1 MAKKAELIEQAKKL
15 KLEVSSKNTI
25 AEIEAAIK
33 ATEKSSS
40 SDADDSQGSVEQQSE
55 VHSEVLTASS
65 ADDNAVNRSVGTAK
79 AGKRS
84 EKALKETEEKLEKE
98 ARKETG
104 DTTPKSGDATPVVK
118 KGPKPVSR
126 PQLERRGKKY
136 QELAKLIE
144 KDKLYPLA
152 EALELATK
160 TNSAK
165 FDASVE
171 VHVRL
176 GVDPRQAD
184 QNIRSTVSLPHGTG
198 KTIRVAVFAPS
209 DQHEAA
215 KKAGADIV
223 GEEEFLQQLD
233 KEEINFD
240 ILVATPQLMP
250 RLGKYARVL
259 GPRGLMPNPKSGTVS
274 ANVASAVK
282 EAKTGKIE
290 YRVDKQAIVHVA
302 VGKVSFGASKLHENA
317 KTFLDSLASQ
327 KPSSLKSTYIHTIFV
342 STTQGPGI
350 KVAL

>member
-1 MAKKAELIEQAKKL
+1 MAKKAELLQQAQSL
-15 KLEVSSKNTI
+15 GLEVTTKNTI
-25 AEIEAAIK
+25 AEIEAALQ
-33 ATEKSSS
+33 S
-40 SDADDSQGSVEQQSE
+40 AD
-55 VHSEVLTASS
+55 TSS
-65 ADDNAVNRSVGTAK
+65 ADTAVSEKPEATAK

-84 EKALKETEEKLEKE
+84 AKSVKESEEKAEKA
-98 ARKETG
+98 ARKEAG
-104 DTTPKSGDATPVVK
+104 DTSPIGEAVVEK
-118 KGPKPVSR
+118 KGPKPVTR
-126 PQLERRGKKY
+126 PMIERRGKKY
-136 QELAKLIE
+136 QERAKLV
-144 KDKLYPLA
+144 DSAKLYSLE

-160 TNSAK
+160 TSPST

-171 VHVRL
+171 LHVRL

-223 GEEEFLQQLD
+223 GEDEFLQQLD

-240 ILVATPQLMP
+240 ILVATPQFMP

-274 ANVASAVK
+274 GDVAKAVK
-282 EAKTGKIE
+282 EAKAGKIE

-302 VGKVSFGASKLHENA
+302 VGKVSFGAQKLQDNA
-317 KTFLDSLASQ
+317 KTFVDSLQSQ
-327 KPSSLKSTYIHTIFV
+327 KPSSLKATYIHSISV

-350 KVAL
+350 KVSL